1 MQQLISNLLDRYER
15 GQLTRRDLIGGIA
28 AFATAAQATPATASS
43 TFHGVDVNHLALKVT
58 DVQRSRDF
66 YQKLLGM
73 PVVSE
78 TASNC
83 FLGLGDNFL
92 ALFKNRE
99 PGLDHY
105 CLSIEDYDVDR
116 VTGELKRQGL
126 NPRQP
131 SGTQRVYFD
140 DPDGIE
146 VQLSSP
152 RHQP

>member
-1 MQQLISNLLDRYER
+1 MHQLISNLLTRYER

-28 AFATAAQATPATASS
+28 AFATAAQAAPAPASS
-43 TFHGVDVNHLALKVT
+43 TFKGVDVNHLALRVT
-58 DVQRSRDF
+58 NVKRSRDF

-73 PVVSE
+73 PVARE
-78 TASNC
+78 TAGNC

-92 ALFKNRE
+92 ALFKNSV
-99 PGLDHY
+99 PGMDHY
-105 CLSIEDYDVDR
+105 CLSIEDFDVAR
-116 VTGELKRQGL
+116 VTEELKRQGL

-131 SGTQRVYFD
+131 EGSERVYFD

-152 RHQP
+152 KHQP